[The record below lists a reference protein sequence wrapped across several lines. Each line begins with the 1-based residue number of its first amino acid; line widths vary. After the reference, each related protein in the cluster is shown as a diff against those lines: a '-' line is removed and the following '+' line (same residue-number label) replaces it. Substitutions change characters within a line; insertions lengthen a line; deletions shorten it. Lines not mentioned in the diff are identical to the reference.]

1 MPDGQRR
8 ASGTTRRPPR
18 HFIPGTNAIE
28 SINYQLR
35 KVSKTCGQFPTDD
48 AVYKILYLAVCDI
61 ESRDKSRGGTGG
73 RPKNLLNRGS
83 TTHGWTAALNQF
95 EIIFPGRL
103 PAQI

>member
-1 MPDGQRR
+1 MPDTSAGSAEQR
-8 ASGTTRRPPR
+8 GPPQIV
-18 HFIPGTNAIE
+18 IPGTNAIE

-35 KVSKTCGQFPTDD
+35 KVSKTRGQFPSDD

-61 ESRDKSRGGTGG
+61 ETRDKSRGGDA
-73 RPKNLLNRGS
+73 KKKSILSRGS
-83 TTHGWTAALNQF
+83 TTPGWTAALNQF

>member
-1 MPDGQRR
+1 LRAADSTTPPSFITGYQRDR
-8 ASGTTRRPPR
+8 K
-18 HFIPGTNAIE
+18 HQL
-28 SINYQLR
+28 QLR
-35 KVSKTCGQFPTDD
+35 KISKTRGQFPTDD

-61 ESRDKSRGGTGG
+61 ETRDKSRGGH
-73 RPKNLLNRGS
+73 PKKQSILSRGS